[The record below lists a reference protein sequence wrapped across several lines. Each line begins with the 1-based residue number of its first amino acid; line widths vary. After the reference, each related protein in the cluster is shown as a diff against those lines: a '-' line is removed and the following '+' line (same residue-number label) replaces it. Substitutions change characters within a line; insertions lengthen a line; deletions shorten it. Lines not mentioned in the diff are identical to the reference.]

1 MFEGVIQDLIDELGR
16 LPGIGPKSA
25 QRLAFHILSME
36 TADVTRIA
44 RTLEEVKERARFCE
58 ICGNLSE
65 SEQCRICRDPRRDE
79 SILCVVEEAKD
90 VLAIE
95 KTRAFRGRYHVL
107 GGALNPI
114 ENIGPGELRI
124 RELLQRLQN
133 PGITEIIIATDPNME
148 GEATATYLV
157 RQLSPLGVKVTK
169 LATGVQLGGDLEY
182 VDEVTLGRAIEGRRN
197 QVTE

>member
-25 QRLAFHILSME
+25 QRLAFHILAME
-36 TADVTRIA
+36 STDVSRLA
-44 RTLEEVKERARFCE
+44 RTLEDVKARARFCE

-65 SEQCRICRDPRRDE
+65 AEQCRICRDPRRED
-79 SILCVVEEAKD
+79 SVLCVVEEAKD

-114 ENIGPGELRI
+114 ENIGPADLRI

-133 PGITEIIIATDPNME
+133 PAITEVIIATDPNME

-157 RQLSPLGVKVTK
+157 RQLSPLGIKVTK

-197 QVTE
+197 QISE

>member
-157 RQLSPLGVKVTK
+157 RQLTPLGVKVTK

-197 QVTE
+197 QITE